1 MSAVI
6 ARLEAALTPAL
17 ARRAALALA
26 LASTVA
32 LAAWFITAPGG
43 IRGDGAPLGA
53 DFVTFHAAGGLALK
67 GALTSAYDTAAI
79 AAAEKLSAPGETLT
93 YLWRYP
99 PTFALFTAPLATLP
113 YLVAYA
119 LWSAIGLLAFIS
131 GLKRLLPGR
140 DGWLLALGAPATF
153 VCLLHGQSA
162 LLVAAAFAWG
172 LALLEKRPLIAGA
185 ILGCLVCKPHF
196 AIAPLLLLAVSGRW
210 RALGGFAGCAALLCA
225 LSVVAFGFAPWSEFL
240 RTAPQMAEVLAQG
253 GLSWAKVPSA
263 FTLALS
269 LGLPQPVA
277 WALQAACA
285 TIAVLLAALI
295 WRSPGAEGLKGAACI
310 AAALLIS
317 PYLFDYDLALLAVA
331 AALAIRAGAMQR
343 PGMRLA
349 LLLALATPALAPT
362 IAKLTGV
369 QLGVLP
375 LAFLAAVVVRACWS
389 EAMEILI
396 AAYWSEANDAG
407 SATGS
412 SGPAKFTARVVG

>member
-1 MSAVI
+1 MTAVL
-6 ARLEAALTPAL
+6 ARLEAALTPAV
-17 ARRAALALA
+17 ARRAGMALAV
-26 LASTVA
+26 ASTVA
-32 LAAWFITAPGG
+32 LGIWLFTAPGG
-43 IRGDGAPLGA
+43 IRGDGSPLGA

-79 AAAEKLSAPGETLT
+79 AAAERLSAPGETLV

-99 PTFALFTAPLATLP
+99 PPFALLTAPLATLP
-113 YLVAYA
+113 YLAAYA
-119 LWSAIGLLAFIS
+119 LWSAIGLTAFIS

-172 LALLEKRPLIAGA
+172 LALLEKRPLLAGA

-196 AIAPLLLLAVSGRW
+196 AVAPLVLLLASGRW
-210 RALGGFAGCAALLCA
+210 RALGGFAAAAAMLCA
-225 LSVVAFGFAPWSEFL
+225 LSLVAFGWAPWGQFL
-240 RTAPQMAEVLAQG
+240 RTLPEMTALLAQG
-253 GLSWAKVPSA
+253 GLSWAKTPSA

-277 WALQAACA
+277 WVLQATCA
-285 TIAVLLAALI
+285 ALALLLAAVI
-295 WRSPGAEGLKGAACI
+295 WRSPASDGLKGAAAI
-310 AAALLIS
+310 AASLLIS

-331 AALAIRAGAMQR
+331 AALAMRAGAMRR

-349 LLLALATPALAPT
+349 LLLALATPALAPML
-362 IAKLTGV
+362 AKLTGV

-375 LAFLAAVVVRACWS
+375 LVLLAAVLVRACWS
-389 EAMEILI
+389 EAMELLI
-396 AAYWSEANDAG
+396 CAYWSEAMEAG

-412 SGPAKFTARVVG
+412 AGPVRFTARWVG